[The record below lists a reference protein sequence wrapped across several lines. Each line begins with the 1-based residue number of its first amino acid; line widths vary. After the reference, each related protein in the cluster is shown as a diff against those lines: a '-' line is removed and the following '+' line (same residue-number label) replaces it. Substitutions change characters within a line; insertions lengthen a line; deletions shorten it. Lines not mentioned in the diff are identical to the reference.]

1 MARKKKSPLYASIL
15 DDNIIVEPGP
25 KDTKNTTIGEDGT
38 ITYKDTKNTDGGSI
52 LGGEDIMEAYRDKV
66 HSLDAT
72 AVSPG
77 PKEIDTSGIDKQ
89 IATAETPIGTSVF
102 DKQAA
107 YYRQQGEAQVLRNQ
121 KDFAALT
128 QPTITLYGERIAASN
143 AKYELL
149 KEQMPE
155 FDSSNIFGE
164 EGPNKIAMPIV
175 GEIKNISKSVKADM
189 RELSRLNIN
198 DPRYDE
204 LRNKM
209 EKDQQLIVEFDN
221 INQQL
226 IKIRNDKE
234 SNGSESDNWSK
245 QMGSKEQ
252 RMWQDIY
259 TGNGE
264 NIKIINGKLMWLDPL
279 AGLDGTEKQRKEAIS
294 DIMSSTELGKTTNV
308 IEGLSEHFEGDGS
321 GIYENL
327 NSQAGVSLENGET
340 IVSSDALFKI
350 FPQLEEDFKYPD
362 EEDQYNPAFYADKF
376 KVDENGNVFFW
387 GARWED
393 YGDPNNP
400 SHKPEFN
407 DNRTYG
413 WSKFITDSD
422 EAEEWYR
429 RDDIWEEGAEGKL
442 TDAERN
448 VAFVDKEDLKL
459 IKGLKKYAN
468 QTTKKRNVKE
478 NVKERQRFLINSG
491 YLDEKNAGGSS
502 AIDGNFGENSE
513 DAEKRYLKDRDKLLK
528 ESKETYT
535 DTEEYKS
542 REVDSKDYID
552 LSKIG
557 DEPTL
562 RSAKAQKASFSMQN
576 FMYNAIQNGANAK
589 GNAAAKSLYN
599 EALGDV
605 EFMYDDLNTREQ
617 ASLLFDGMDE
627 KDTRSVNTNSFVNS
641 ILEENDMELS
651 DLIEGGMLE
660 SYTDPETGKE
670 MPLRQMFKNWYLD
683 ELYEKTKPLT
693 PTNIAGGGSG
703 SGSGSSSGSS
713 LTNSGVNITYGVRG
727 SAEVS
732 YGNKTINGYDLQ
744 DGEIGIT
751 GVDLKSIVK
760 KITATDGS
768 SLKEH
773 TSEVEDDKNYI
784 ITEGDILMKYDED
797 TETWVPSDFNKDSSN
812 PKSVDTY
819 NAIMT
824 DIKKKIEKEG
834 GTFNFVKGTSFS
846 HVKSRKDQADLDDF
860 DFSESLYTSDGTN
873 KNIIDLHMGNGETLA
888 DDFNKKYE
896 KYGFYAVVNDDNP
909 NLKLSPDVMAGTFA
923 SERDGEGVLENQMRE
938 QY

>member
-15 DDNIIVEPGP
+15 DDGENKEDNT
-25 KDTKNTTIGEDGT
+25 KDTKS
-38 ITYKDTKNTDGGSI
+38 TDGGSI

-77 PKEIDTSGIDKQ
+77 PKEIDTSSIDKQ
-89 IATAETPIGTSVF
+89 IAAVEKPTGKSVW

-107 YYRQQGEAQVLRNQ
+107 YYRQQGEGQVLRNQ
-121 KDFAALT
+121 KDWAALT

-164 EGPNKIAMPIV
+164 EGPNKIPMPIV

-209 EKDQQLIVEFDN
+209 EKDQQLIVEFDR

-245 QMGSKEQ
+245 QMSPEEQ

-264 NIKIINGKLMWLDPL
+264 NIKIIDGKLQWVDPGGTSYEFKGGSFLD
-279 AGLDGTEKQRKEAIS
+279 DKYEA
-294 DIMSSTELGKTTNV
+294 LGKRDTKLGNLAFYTRDGDGNQYTFKKGQKV
-308 IEGLSEHFEGDGS
+308 YAGGTDIKWLQEALIEGGFTDDEGNELDADGEW
-321 GIYENL
+321 GPK
-327 NSQAGVSLENGET
+327 SQSAYDKYLEQKDELET
-340 IVSSDALFKI
+340 A
-350 FPQLEEDFKYPD
+350 
-362 EEDQYNPAFYADKF
+362 
-376 KVDENGNVFFW
+376 
-387 GARWED
+387 
-393 YGDPNNP
+393 
-400 SHKPEFN
+400 
-407 DNRTYG
+407 
-413 WSKFITDSD
+413 
-422 EAEEWYR
+422 
-429 RDDIWEEGAEGKL
+429 
-442 TDAERN
+442 
-448 VAFVDKEDLKL
+448 
-459 IKGLKKYAN
+459 
-468 QTTKKRNVKE
+468 
-478 NVKERQRFLINSG
+478 
-491 YLDEKNAGGSS
+491 YLDENLTSDQKEKYKEEGIMVTKGKGS
-502 AIDGNFGENSE
+502 I
-513 DAEKRYLKDRDKLLK
+513 R
-528 ESKETYT
+528 
-535 DTEEYKS
+535 
-542 REVDSKDYID
+542 D

-576 FMYNAIQNGANAK
+576 FMYNAIEKGANAT

-605 EFMYDDLNTREQ
+605 EYMYDDLNVKEQ

-641 ILEENDMELS
+641 ILEKNNIELS

-683 ELYEKTKPLT
+683 ELYERTKPLT
-693 PTNIAGGGSG
+693 PTNITGGGGSG
-703 SGSGSSSGSS
+703 SGSSGGSN

-732 YGNKTINGYDLQ
+732 YGGKTINGYDLQ
-744 DGEIGIT
+744 AGEIGIL
-751 GVDLKSIVK
+751 GSDVK
-760 KITATDGS
+760 KILSGNNE
-768 SLKEH
+768 LKKY
-773 TSEVEDDKNYI
+773 TKNLADDKNYI
-784 ITEGDILMKYDED
+784 INNDNIIMKYDED
-797 TETWVPSDFNKDSSN
+797 TEGWIPSNFNLDNNNPLAVDTHNEIMRAISKQIQKSDPNTGFTYKTGESNFKRTTRLNALTEFNKLGAGESA
-812 PKSVDTY
+812 V
-819 NAIMT
+819 
-824 DIKKKIEKEG
+824 IEKE
-834 GTFNFVKGTSFS
+834 TDIMS
-846 HVKSRKDQADLDDF
+846 QADDD
-860 DFSESLYTSDGTN
+860 
-873 KNIIDLHMGNGETLA
+873 IVA
-888 DDFNKKYE
+888 DDLNKKYGHL
-896 KYGFYAVVNDDNP
+896 GFRFYNKGDGGDMIGVEYTYKSGGESIAEG
-909 NLKLSPDVMAGTFA
+909 KKA
-923 SERDGEGVLENQMRE
+923 RDGYHWTNANAEFENNITWGSDEPSARKLQAWMKLVLSEDSYWKEEANFMSDPSSDNYGDERTSNIRSNE
-938 QY
+938 VFDGSN

>member
-89 IATAETPIGTSVF
+89 IAAVEKPTGKSVW

-107 YYRQQGEAQVLRNQ
+107 YYRQQGEGQVLRNQ
-121 KDFAALT
+121 KDLAALT

-164 EGPNKIAMPIV
+164 EGPNKIPMPII

-245 QMGSKEQ
+245 QMSEEEQ

-259 TGNGE
+259 TGNAK
-264 NIKIINGKLMWLDPL
+264 NIKIIDGKLQWADPGGASYEFKGGSFEDDKYKALGGEDDSVLGNL
-279 AGLDGTEKQRKEAIS
+279 AYYTRDKNGEQYT
-294 DIMSSTELGKTTNV
+294 
-308 IEGLSEHFEGDGS
+308 F
-321 GIYENL
+321 
-327 NSQAGVSLENGET
+327 ENGE
-340 IVSSDALFKI
+340 KN
-350 FPQLEEDFKYPD
+350 EDVMMVQ
-362 EEDQYNPAFYADKF
+362 E
-376 KVDENGNVFFW
+376 V
-387 GARWED
+387 
-393 YGDPNNP
+393 
-400 SHKPEFN
+400 
-407 DNRTYG
+407 
-413 WSKFITDSD
+413 
-422 EAEEWYR
+422 
-429 RDDIWEEGAEGKL
+429 
-442 TDAERN
+442 
-448 VAFVDKEDLKL
+448 L
-459 IKGLKKYAN
+459 IKGGFTDADGN
-468 QTTKKRNVKE
+468 E
-478 NVKERQRFLINSG
+478 
-491 YLDEKNAGGSS
+491 LD
-502 AIDGNFGENSE
+502 IDGEWGPKSQAAYDKYLEQKDELETAWLNENLSE
-513 DAEKRYLKDRDKLLK
+513 EQKEKYK
-528 ESKETYT
+528 EEGIMSIKG
-535 DTEEYKS
+535 KGAI
-542 REVDSKDYID
+542 RD

-576 FMYNAIQNGANAK
+576 FMYNAIEKGANAT

-605 EFMYDDLNTREQ
+605 EFMYDKLNTREQ

-627 KDTRSVNTNSFVNS
+627 KDTRSVNTNDFVNS
-641 ILEENDMELS
+641 ILEKNDMELS

-683 ELYEKTKPLT
+683 ELYERTKPLT
-693 PTNIAGGGSG
+693 PTNITGG
-703 SGSGSSSGSS
+703 GSGSSSGSGS
-713 LTNSGVNITYGVRG
+713 NLTNSGVNLTYGVRG

-760 KITATDGS
+760 KITAADGS

-773 TSEVEDDKNYI
+773 TSEVPDDKNYI
-784 ITEGDILMKYDED
+784 ITKDDVLMKYDED
-797 TETWVPSDFNKDSSN
+797 AEDWIPSDFNVDSSN
-812 PKSVDTY
+812 PNSVDTY
-819 NAIMT
+819 NAIMKN
-824 DIKKKIEKEG
+824 IKKKIEKEG
-834 GTFNFVKGTSFS
+834 GTFDYVKGTSFS
-846 HVKSRKDQADLDDF
+846 YIKSRKDEIDIVSGGDNFTNDF
-860 DFSESLYTSDGTN
+860 YTKELSNPDNTY
-873 KNIIDLHMGNGETLA
+873 KDIIDLYVGNGETLA

-896 KYGFYAVVNDDNP
+896 KYGFHAVVNDDNP
-909 NLKLSPDVMAGTFA
+909 KLKLSPDVMAGTFA
-923 SERDGEGVLENQMRE
+923 SERDGEGVLRIYYRKPNEGTVLDGFSGHKYTYSATDYNGSGSYIDVLHDSWSPGRKNQNLEYLIEFMNSMHGQSDVQDYWNE
-938 QY
+938 EVKYTSKGNEVTSDQADEITY